1 MVVVG
6 LHYNLLNIFTKNY
19 LLSLCLSNTKA
30 IKSFSILF
38 ENLNP
43 ILYLFFSETNIT
55 KLDGSTVLLA
65 CQANGMPLPKIRWTK
80 NGKNVTSND
89 KIEQK
94 PLGDLQ
100 INSLGLEDEGIYVC
114 EGIVMRRKN

>member
-1 MVVVG
+1 
-6 LHYNLLNIFTKNY
+6 
-19 LLSLCLSNTKA
+19 
-30 IKSFSILF
+30 
-38 ENLNP
+38 
-43 ILYLFFSETNIT
+43 
-55 KLDGSTVLLA
+55 
-65 CQANGMPLPKIRWTK
+65 MPLPKIRWTK

-114 EGIVMRRKN
+114 EGKVVAKKKLR

>member
-1 MVVVG
+1 MG
-6 LHYNLLNIFTKNY
+6 ADY
-19 LLSLCLSNTKA
+19 LRFCR
-30 IKSFSILF
+30 
-38 ENLNP
+38 
-43 ILYLFFSETNIT
+43 YLGFFSETNIT

-114 EGIVMRRKN
+114 EGIVMRRKNWIDFCNYDYFFYSL